1 VEALVALPQ
10 LQTLDGEGYE
20 AEDREEASTVR
31 ELAMSAQEVVTKL
44 CRAAEKGAGPSMS
57 H

>member
-1 VEALVALPQ
+1 MEALVALPQ